1 MASQLGQLKSRVD
14 ALASQTNKTATSL
27 GGFEQTF
34 RKQVGEVQQAI
45 GGSAQRKDQEVV
57 DSLTNASRKVQE
69 AVAALQQAARVS
81 TSYAASL

>member
-1 MASQLGQLKSRVD
+1 MASQLTQLKGRID
-14 ALASQTNKTATSL
+14 ALASQTRQTSQNL

-34 RKQVGEVQQAI
+34 RRQVGEVQQAI

-57 DSLTNASRKVQE
+57 ESLSNASRKVQE
-69 AVAALQQAARVS
+69 AVAALDQAARVS